1 MKTCKHLKESNKM
14 SFPERLRSQ
23 LADAF
28 TVVQK
33 NRREMCQEPTC
44 AFCKKNATEEE
55 DAAAVQASAAAA
67 AAMILA
73 KLFSPDGLN
82 VVKVPL

>member
-33 NRREMCQEPTC
+33 NRRETCPEPTC
-44 AFCKKNATEEE
+44 AYCKKTTTEEE

-73 KLFSPDGLN
+73 KLSSPDGLN

>member
-33 NRREMCQEPTC
+33 NRRETCPEPTC
-44 AFCKKNATEEE
+44 AYCKKTTTEEE

-73 KLFSPDGLN
+73 KLFSPDGSN

>member
-1 MKTCKHLKESNKM
+1 M

-23 LADAF
+23 IADAF

-33 NRREMCQEPTC
+33 NRREICQEPKTT
-44 AFCKKNATEEE
+44 TEEE

-73 KLFSPDGLN
+73 KLMKPDGLN